1 MPQPLT
7 VVIFGASG
15 DLTGRKLIPAL
26 FNLARKGR
34 LPTEAKILGVSR
46 TEFTDDDFRG
56 QLATKGKDAF
66 KTSGEEWIDSEWTA
80 FAARIHYV
88 AADVTKPGGMA
99 PLQAWFDTNEGTGG
113 GRRLYYLSIS
123 PELYPQ
129 VAQALGESGF
139 NKELGGF
146 RRLII
151 EKPFGHD
158 LQTAKDL
165 NRALHASFREDQL
178 YRIDHYLGKETVQ
191 NILIFRFANTMF
203 EPLWNYQ
210 YIDHVQITVA
220 ESGTVGKRGA
230 YYDGSGVLRDMFQSH
245 ILQVMALVAMESPN
259 RYSADTLRNEK
270 VKVLESIT
278 IPPPGE
284 AGKNVV
290 VGQYAGYRQ
299 EPGVPADTK
308 TPTFAAVKLMI
319 QNSRW
324 KNVPFYLRSG
334 KGLKDRYSEIFIQFR
349 CPPHLMFPLPPGEIL
364 KCNHMKLVLQPNEGI
379 HLNFQTKVPEVEG
392 VHLQPRDLKFDFKEA
407 FSTKAMP
414 EAYERLLLDAIQGDA
429 ALFMRSDEIER
440 AWEIIDPIITSTT
453 GADSPQ
459 PQEYAIGSQ
468 GPDCADALLAPEGRA
483 WNQVV

>member
-15 DLTGRKLIPAL
+15 DLTGRKLVPAL
-26 FNLARKGR
+26 FNHALKGR
-34 LPTEAKILGVSR
+34 LPGEAKILGVSR
-46 TEFTDDDFRG
+46 TEFSDSAFRAE
-56 QLATKGKDAF
+56 LATKVKDAF
-66 KTSGEEWIDSEWTA
+66 LTSGETWNEEAWIA
-80 FAARIHYV
+80 FAERIHYV
-88 AADVTKPGGMA
+88 PTDVTKPGGMA
-99 PLQAWFDTNEGTGG
+99 PIQSWFDEHEGTGG

-129 VAQALGESGF
+129 VAQALGDHGF
-139 NKELGGF
+139 NKESGGF
-146 RRLII
+146 RRLIV

-158 LQTAKDL
+158 LATARDL

-220 ESGTVGKRGA
+220 ESGTVGKRGG

-245 ILQVMALVAMESPN
+245 LMQVMALVAMESPA
-259 RYSADTLRNEK
+259 RYSADALRGEK
-270 VKVLESIT
+270 VKVLESIAV
-278 IPPPGE
+278 PPAE
-284 AGKNVV
+284 VACESVV

-299 EPGVPADTK
+299 EPGVPADSK

-334 KGLKDRYSEIFIQFR
+334 KGLKSRYSEIFIQFR

-364 KCNHMKLVLQPNEGI
+364 KCNHMRLVLQPNEGI
-379 HLNFQTKVPEVEG
+379 HLNFQTKLPEVDG
-392 VHLQPRDLKFDFKEA
+392 VQLRPRDLSFDFKEA
-407 FSTKAMP
+407 FSTKALP

-440 AWEIIDPIITSTT
+440 AWEIMDPIIAATA
-453 GADSPQ
+453 GPDAPQ
-459 PQEYAIGSQ
+459 PQEYAMGSQ
-468 GPDCADALLAPEGRA
+468 GPDCADEMLAAEGRA
-483 WNQVV
+483 WNPAG

>member
-1 MPQPLT
+1 M
-7 VVIFGASG
+7 
-15 DLTGRKLIPAL
+15 
-26 FNLARKGR
+26 
-34 LPTEAKILGVSR
+34 
-46 TEFTDDDFRG
+46 
-56 QLATKGKDAF
+56 
-66 KTSGEEWIDSEWTA
+66 
-80 FAARIHYV
+80 
-88 AADVTKPGGMA
+88 
-99 PLQAWFDTNEGTGG
+99 
-113 GRRLYYLSIS
+113 
-123 PELYPQ
+123 
-129 VAQALGESGF
+129 
-139 NKELGGF
+139 
-146 RRLII
+146 
-151 EKPFGHD
+151 
-158 LQTAKDL
+158 
-165 NRALHASFREDQL
+165 
-178 YRIDHYLGKETVQ
+178 Q

-245 ILQVMALVAMESPN
+245 LLQVMALVAMESPN

-278 IPPPGE
+278 IPSANE
-284 AGKNVV
+284 ACKNVV

-299 EPGVPADTK
+299 EPGVPADSK

-334 KGLKDRYSEIFIQFR
+334 KGMKSRSSEIFIQFR

-379 HLNFQTKVPEVEG
+379 HLNFQTKVPEVDG
-392 VHLQPRDLKFDFKEA
+392 VQLQPRDLSFDFKEA
-407 FSTKAMP
+407 FSTKALP

-440 AWEIIDPIITSTT
+440 AWEIMDPIIAATA
-453 GADSPQ
+453 GPDAPQ
-459 PQEYAIGSQ
+459 PQEYALGSQ
-468 GPDCADALLAPEGRA
+468 GPECADEMLAAEGRA
-483 WNQVV
+483 WNKAG